1 MSKVTAEQLLLNT
14 DSYKI
19 KDTGRRIEQNASK
32 IDEIVKKLVE
42 SYSKTLDSY
51 VKWCQDVITDEVNP
65 PTDEELDNMCMTLPC
80 YLYFIGEGQEAL
92 GLREDV
98 AKAIKM
104 ELFNNAY
111 EQAVGTIADKT
122 ATAELASQHEY
133 IVHSCY
139 QRAYKQLKIKYEVGL
154 ELLNSIKKVISRR
167 QNALNLTGRS
177 HN

>member
-1 MSKVTAEQLLLNT
+1 MAKVTVEQYLLNA
-14 DSYKI
+14 DQGKV
-19 KDTGRRIEQNASK
+19 KDTEVRIEQNASK
-32 IDEIVKKLVE
+32 VDEIVRRLVS
-42 SYSKTLDSY
+42 SYSKPLDDYIQHCSSI
-51 VKWCQDVITDEVNP
+51 ITDKVNP
-65 PTDEELDNMCMTLPC
+65 PTDEELDDMCMTIPC
-80 YLYFIGEGQEAL
+80 YLYFTGEGQEAL
-92 GLREDV
+92 GLREDI

-104 ELFNNAY
+104 ELYNNTY

-139 QRAYKQLKIKYEVGL
+139 QRAYKQLKIKYEIGL

-167 QNALNLTGRS
+167 QNAINLAGRS

>member
-1 MSKVTAEQLLLNT
+1 MAKVTVEQYLLNT
-14 DSYKI
+14 DQHKV
-19 KDTGRRIEQNASK
+19 KETENRIEQNALK
-32 IDEIVKKLVE
+32 VDEIVNRLVKN
-42 SYSKTLDSY
+42 YSKPLDDYIQQCSAIIAD
-51 VKWCQDVITDEVNP
+51 KQNP
-65 PTDEELDNMCMTLPC
+65 PTDEELDDMCMTIPC
-80 YLYFIGEGQEAL
+80 YLYFTGEGQEAL
-92 GLREDV
+92 GLREDI

-104 ELFNNAY
+104 ELYNNTY

-139 QRAYKQLKIKYEVGL
+139 QRAYKQLKIKYEIGL

-167 QNALNLTGRS
+167 QNAINLTGRA

>member
-1 MSKVTAEQLLLNT
+1 MAKVSAEQLLLNT
-14 DSYKI
+14 DASVVKA
-19 KDTGRRIEQNASK
+19 TENRIEKNASK
-32 IDEIVKKLVE
+32 IDEVVKRLV
-42 SYSKTLDSY
+42 DSY
-51 VKWCQDVITDEVNP
+51 AKQLDEYVKICAEIINDKVNP
-65 PTDEELDNMCMTLPC
+65 PTDEELDDMCMTLPC
-80 YLYFIGEGQEAL
+80 YLYFLGEGQEAL

-104 ELFNNAY
+104 ELYNNTY

-139 QRAYKQLKIKYEVGL
+139 QRAYKQLKLRYEIGL
-154 ELLNSIKKVISRR
+154 ELLNSIKKVIGRR
-167 QNALNLTGRS
+167 QNALNLTGRA

>member
-1 MSKVTAEQLLLNT
+1 MSKLKAEQLLLNA
-14 DSYKI
+14 
-19 KDTGRRIEQNASK
+19 DTQKVRETEIRIENNAGK
-32 IDEIVKKLVE
+32 VDEIVTRLVND
-42 SYSKTLDSY
+42 YAKQLDDY
-51 VKWCQDVITDEVNP
+51 VRVCSEIIMDTKNP
-65 PTDEELDNMCMTLPC
+65 PTDEELDDMCMTIPC
-80 YLYFIGEGQEAL
+80 YLYFISEGQEAL

-104 ELFNNAY
+104 ELYNNTY

-122 ATAELASQHEY
+122 ATAELASQHEF

-139 QRAYKQLKIKYEVGL
+139 QRAYKQLKMRYEIGL

-167 QNALNLTGRS
+167 QNALNLTGRA

>member
-1 MSKVTAEQLLLNT
+1 MGKLSVEQLLLNT
-14 DSYKI
+14 DTYKVRETE
-19 KDTGRRIEQNASK
+19 KRIETNASK
-32 IDEIVKKLVE
+32 VDEIVKRLV
-42 SYSKTLDSY
+42 DSY
-51 VKWCQDVITDEVNP
+51 AKPLDNYIRQCTEIINDKVNP
-65 PTDEELDNMCMTLPC
+65 PTDEELDDMCMTIPC
-80 YLYFIGEGQEAL
+80 YLYFTGEGQEAL

-104 ELFNNAY
+104 ELYNNTY

-122 ATAELASQHEY
+122 ATAELASQHEF

-139 QRAYKQLKIKYEVGL
+139 QRAYKQLKIKYEIGL